1 MIIWQWSTFWAT
13 LCVYYRPNRRW
24 IAAGWCPKMYSR
36 RGDLQCIGILR
47 QSRTIRRLVSQSI
60 SVFRRSFGSDEAW
73 LWKHYA
79 GRHSFYSLNWT
90 ACGRQWMQRLDLSS
104 RQVAMIVSLRYS
116 AACTRFVCHSAY
128 LSYLSWYTSASVD
141 LDRPTW
147 PTPFSWSPGFPVDT
161 ACGHRRRRHYT
172 TVHCRWPSVSRRR
185 GTNMEQFDRPKWPHQ
200 ILCKPSKPNENLIYS
215 WRRFHSF

>member
-147 PTPFSWSPGFPVDT
+147 PTPFQLVARIPGRHRLRSSSTSALHDCPLSVTERFPSPRHEHGTVWPAEVTSSNSLQTFKTKRKSHLFLASFP
-161 ACGHRRRRHYT
+161 
-172 TVHCRWPSVSRRR
+172 
-185 GTNMEQFDRPKWPHQ
+185 
-200 ILCKPSKPNENLIYS
+200 
-215 WRRFHSF
+215 